1 MEKRNHM
8 GVERDGALLPVA
20 PPLAAMSE
28 SYPEFIKSLK
38 DTVRG
43 ARAHAAL
50 HANRELTLLYW
61 EIGNRI
67 LQMQEREG
75 WGAKVIDR
83 ISRDLSDAFPDMK
96 GFSATNIK
104 YMRRFAKAWPREA
117 IGQHLVDQLPWGSNI
132 VLLTKL
138 DSMEERAWYA
148 KQALENGWG
157 RDALRLQLER
167 EIESGEEG

>member
-1 MEKRNHM
+1 M
-8 GVERDGALLPVA
+8 GTRRDGAMIPVA
-20 PPLAAMSE
+20 PTLAAMGS

-38 DTVRG
+38 DAVRG
-43 ARAHAAL
+43 ARAHTAP
-50 HANRELTLLYW
+50 HANRELTTLYR

-83 ISRDLSDAFPDMK
+83 ISHDLSDAFPGMR

-104 YMRRFAKAWPREA
+104 YMRWFAQAWPRES
-117 IGQHLVDQLPWGSNI
+117 IGQHLVDQLPWDSNI
-132 VLLTKL
+132 LLLTKL

-148 KQALENGWG
+148 RQALENGWG
-157 RDALRLQLER
+157 RDALRLQIEK
-167 EIESGEEG
+167 EIELGGEV